1 MKSILMTVFYR
12 TVIVAILFSLFSC
25 QQQTPQPP
33 TIDPGFTSYIAAF
46 TAGHLSRQDGIRIR
60 LTEAFP
66 DQVDMSEPIDGRLFE
81 ISPSL
86 KGSAYWIDEQTIEF
100 RPDEDMKSGTTYKV
114 DFALEKIMDVPG
126 NLKTFSFEFQTIVQN
141 FDVSLESQQ
150 TYEPGNLQWLQYT
163 GTLKTADFLEETGL
177 KELLTASQD
186 GKSLNISWDPDPDGR
201 EHRFRIDSVQRK
213 EKAGKVLI
221 AWNGKSIGVQRKGD
235 MEVVLPALG
244 EFTLMEVSVVQ
255 QPEQYILLRFSDPLQ
270 EKQYLNGLIT
280 LDNGTDLSFIVENND
295 IRAYPAVRQIG
306 NLKVMVSSGIR
317 NILDYK
323 LSAGNEYQVSFD
335 EVKPALRLLGRG
347 VILPSSDGLI
357 MPFEAVNLKA
367 IEIRVIRIYEK
378 NLSQFLQVNQLDGD
392 YQLKRVGRLILRKTI
407 HLNTGSTV
415 DFGNWNVFSLD
426 LSTLIQA
433 EPGAIYRIELG
444 FRKQHSL
451 YPCDDQSTELSDLF
465 ELEDEYDEQW
475 EKELSYWDSYEDYY
489 YEGDYYYYNWE
500 EREDPCSDSY
510 FGKHRSV
517 ARNILASDLGI
528 IAKAGTDHS
537 LTVAVTDLVSSLPL
551 SGVEVDILS
560 FQQQVIGSTRTDD
573 EGMARINLENKPFLL
588 IARQNEQRGYL
599 RLDDG
604 SSLSLSRFDVS
615 GNIVQK
621 GVKVFI
627 YGERGVWRPGDTL
640 YLNLMLEDRQ
650 DLLPDNHPATLELLN
665 PHGQVVSRMIRNS
678 ISHGFYSFTTATHPD
693 APTGNWMARIRIGG
707 LVFTKWLRIETVKP
721 NRLKINLSFGKDRIS
736 VTDPEIR
743 GRLEANWLH
752 GAVARNL
759 KTRVS
764 VVLTEMKTRFQR
776 FQDFDFDDP
785 VKTFYAEE
793 QILFDG
799 KTDENGKAVFMTSLQ
814 TGDASPG
821 MLRAGFVSR
830 VFEESGDFS
839 IDRFSIP
846 YSPYESY
853 VGIKTPPGYK
863 ARGMLLTDTSHTVNL
878 VALDP
883 DGNTVSRRN
892 LDVSIYKIN
901 WRWWWDAGHDNLA
914 SYIGNTEHQPIY
926 NTSVNTHNGEGSFQ
940 FRIDYPEWGR
950 YLLRV
955 VDPLSGHACGK
966 IVYIDWPGWA
976 GRGQREH
983 PGGAAMLSFSADKTS
998 YQAGEFASITF
1009 PSSGHGRALV
1019 SIENGTRVLDAYWVE
1034 VSEPETMFN
1043 FKVTP
1048 EMAPNIYVNLTLVQP
1063 HSQIKNDLPIR
1074 LYGVIPMLVEDPSTR
1089 LHPVIEMSDVLRPEE
1104 EVIIQVSE
1112 SNGIAC
1118 SYTLAIVDEGLLDLT
1133 RFSTPHPW
1141 DHFYAREALGVKTWD
1156 IYNAVLGAYGGK
1168 IEQMFAI
1175 GGGFE
1180 EDAGQESQSRANRF
1194 KPMVKFIGP
1203 FSLKQG
1209 EKQSHVIGIPNYTGS
1224 VRTMVI
1230 AGNQF
1235 AYGAAEKTVPVKKP
1249 LMVLATLPRVL
1260 GPGEEVKLPVTV
1272 FALEENIKEV
1282 TVRLEANEF
1291 FNLQDNHEQQL
1302 TFSQKG
1308 DQQCTFGLIVK
1319 DVLGIG
1325 KVKVIAISGSETA
1338 SYDIELD
1345 IRNPN
1350 PPITEFIDE
1359 VIEPGQ
1365 TLNRAYTLP
1374 GMPGTNTAAL
1384 EVSSIPPIDF
1394 GRRLKYLLAY
1404 PHGCIEQT
1412 TSAAFPQLF
1421 LGDITELNNAAR
1433 SKTEVNIKAAIK
1445 RIQSF
1450 LLPSGGFAYWPNSGD
1465 ENSWSTSYAGHFL
1478 LEAESKGYGLPVNF
1492 KKPWVRYQRKEARRW
1507 KMSGDKYR
1515 MDDLVQS
1522 YRLYTL
1528 ALAGEPEL
1536 GSMNRLREMET
1547 ISIQARWRLAAAYAL
1562 AGQSASANMLIA
1574 QGMPEIPEYSGF
1586 NYSYGSRERDW
1597 AMILETFALLDKR
1610 SEGIFLAR
1618 KISDELRSR
1627 RWMSTQTTAYCLL
1640 AMSKFAGSDAS
1651 SRELKFTCQFDDGK
1665 KTTANTKLSVVQV
1678 DLDTGTS
1685 SGGKI
1690 TVDNKGEGVIFVR
1703 LTMEG
1708 IPKAGKETAVHHNLN
1723 LSVIYTDMAGNPV
1736 DITRLIQGTDFLA
1749 HVTIS
1754 NPFGVHIYKDMAL
1767 SQIFPS
1773 GWEIHN
1779 TRMDDFTSVHAA
1791 DQPSYQDIRDD
1802 RVYTYFDLKR
1812 NGTNTYVIQL
1822 NAAYLGKYYLP
1833 AVYCEAMYDKG
1844 VNASTA
1850 GRWVHVTRGE

>member
-1 MKSILMTVFYR
+1 MKSILITVLNR
-12 TVIVAILFSLFSC
+12 TAIVAILISVFSC
-25 QQQTPQPP
+25 QQQTPQAPS
-33 TIDPGFTSYIAAF
+33 IDPGFTSYIAAF
-46 TAGHLSRQDGIRIR
+46 TSGYLSRQDRIRIR
-60 LTEAFP
+60 LVEAFP
-66 DQVDMSEPIDGRLFE
+66 DQVDMSEPIREKLFE
-81 ISPSL
+81 ISPSV
-86 KGSAYWIDEQTIEF
+86 KGSAYWIDQQTIEF

-114 DFALEKIMDVPG
+114 DFALEKIVDVPG

-141 FDVSLESQQ
+141 FDVILESQQ
-150 TYEPGNLQWLQYT
+150 TYEPGNLQWLQFA
-163 GTLKTADFLEETGL
+163 GTLKTADFLEETDL
-177 KELLTASQD
+177 AELLTASQD
-186 GKSLNISWDPDPDGR
+186 GQSLSISWDPDPDGR

-213 EKAGKVLI
+213 EKEGIVQI
-221 AWNGKSIGVQRKGD
+221 AWDGKSISVDSKDD
-235 MEVVLPALG
+235 MEIVIPALG

-295 IRAYPAVRQIG
+295 IRAYPSVRQSG
-306 NLKVMVSSGIR
+306 DLKVMVSSGIR
-317 NILDYK
+317 NILGYK
-323 LSAGNEYQVSFD
+323 LSDGNNYQVSFD
-335 EVKPALRLLGRG
+335 EVKPALRLLGKG
-347 VILPSSDGLI
+347 VILPSSEGLI
-357 MPFEAVNLKA
+357 LPFEAVNLKA
-367 IEIRVIRIYEK
+367 IEVRIIRIYEN
-378 NLSQFLQVNQLDGD
+378 NLSQFLQVNHLDGD

-407 HLNTGSTV
+407 QLNTGATV
-415 DFGNWNVFSLD
+415 DFGKWNAFSLD
-426 LSTLIQA
+426 LSSLIQA

-444 FRKQHSL
+444 FKKHHSL
-451 YPCDDQSTELSDLF
+451 YPCEDRSTEPSDLT
-465 ELEDEYDEQW
+465 ELEDEYDDQMEQ
-475 EKELSYWDSYEDYY
+475 ELSYWDTYEDYY
-489 YEGDYYYYNWE
+489 YEGDYYYYDWE

-510 FGKHRSV
+510 YGKYRSV

-537 LTVAVTDLVSSLPL
+537 LIVAVTDLVSTLPL
-551 SGVEVDILS
+551 SGVQVNILN
-560 FQQQVIGSTRTDD
+560 FQQQVIGSTRTDVR
-573 EGMARINLENKPFLL
+573 GMASIPLENKPFLL

-621 GVKVFI
+621 GVKAFI

-640 YLNLMLEDRQ
+640 FLNLMLEDRQ
-650 DLLPDNHPATLELLN
+650 HLLPESHPVTFELLN
-665 PHGQVVSRMIRNS
+665 PHGQMVSRMIRSNGT
-678 ISHGFYSFTTATHPD
+678 HGFYSFITATLPD

-721 NRLKINLSFGKDRIS
+721 NRLKINLDFGKDYIS

-743 GRLEANWLH
+743 GTLGVTWLH

-759 KTRVS
+759 KTHVS
-764 VVLTEMKTRFQR
+764 VVLTEMTTQFRR
-776 FQDFDFDDP
+776 YRDFDFDDP
-785 VKTFYAEE
+785 VKSFNTEE
-793 QILFDG
+793 QTLFDG
-799 KTDENGKAVFMTSLQ
+799 RTDEDGKASFMTRLQ
-814 TGDASPG
+814 TGNASPG
-821 MLRAGFVSR
+821 MLRAGFITR

-839 IDRFSIP
+839 IDRFSVP
-846 YSPYESY
+846 YSPYKSY
-853 VGIKTPPGYK
+853 VGIKTPPGDK

-878 VALDP
+878 VTLDP
-883 DGNTVSRRN
+883 DGNPVSRRN
-892 LDVSIYKIN
+892 LDVNIYKIN
-901 WRWWWDAGHDNLA
+901 WRWWWDAGDDNLA
-914 SYIGNTEHQPIY
+914 SYIGNTEHQPIF
-926 NTSVNTHNGEGSFQ
+926 NTRVDALNGEGNFQ

-950 YLLRV
+950 YLIRV
-955 VDPLSGHACGK
+955 IDPLSGHACGK
-966 IVYIDWPGWA
+966 IIYLDWPGWA

-998 YQAGEFASITF
+998 YQVGEFASITF
-1009 PSSGHGRALV
+1009 PSSGQGRALV
-1019 SIENGTRVLDAYWVE
+1019 SIENGSRVLDAYWLD
-1034 VSEPETMFN
+1034 VSEPETKFN
-1043 FKVTP
+1043 FKVMP
-1048 EMAPNIYVNLTLVQP
+1048 EMAPNIYVNLILLQP
-1063 HSQIKNDLPIR
+1063 HAQTKNDLPIR
-1074 LYGVIPMLVEDPSTR
+1074 LYGVIPILVEDPSTR
-1089 LHPVIEMSDVLRPEE
+1089 LQPVIEMPDVLRPEE
-1104 EVIIQVSE
+1104 EISIQVSE

-1133 RFSTPHPW
+1133 RFSTPQPW
-1141 DHFYAREALGVKTWD
+1141 DHFYAREALGVRTWD
-1156 IYNAVLGAYGGK
+1156 IYNSVLGAYGGK
-1168 IEQMFAI
+1168 IEQMFGI

-1209 EKQSHVIGIPNYTGS
+1209 QKQSHVIGIPKYTGS

-1272 FALEENIKEV
+1272 FAMEENINEV
-1282 TVRLEANEF
+1282 TVRLETNELF
-1291 FNLQDNHEQQL
+1291 TLQGDHEQHL
-1302 TFSQKG
+1302 TFRQTG
-1308 DQQCTFGLIVK
+1308 DQLCTFGLNVK

-1325 KVKVIAISGSETA
+1325 KVQVIAKSDSETA
-1338 SYDIELD
+1338 SYDIELE

-1365 TLNRAYTLP
+1365 TLSRDYVLP
-1374 GMPGTNTAAL
+1374 GMPGTNTATL

-1404 PHGCIEQT
+1404 PHGCIEQI

-1421 LGDITELNNAAR
+1421 LGDITELNKAVR
-1433 SKTEVNIKAAIK
+1433 TKTENNVKAAIK
-1445 RIQSF
+1445 RIHAF
-1450 LLPSGGFAYWPNSGD
+1450 MIPSGGFSYWPNSG
-1465 ENSWSTSYAGHFL
+1465 ESNPWATSYAGHFL

-1492 KKPWVRYQRKEARRW
+1492 KKPWIKYQRKEARHW

-1515 MDDLVQS
+1515 MDDLVQA

-1536 GSMNRLREMET
+1536 GAMNRLREMET

-1562 AGQSASANMLIA
+1562 AGQAESANMLIA
-1574 QGMPEIPEYSGF
+1574 QGVPEIPAYSGF
-1586 NYSYGSRERDW
+1586 NHSYGSRERDW
-1597 AMILETFALLDKR
+1597 AMILETLTLLGKR
-1610 SEGIFLAR
+1610 SDGVFLAR

-1627 RWMSTQTTAYCLL
+1627 LWMSTQTTAYCLL
-1640 AMSKFAGSDAS
+1640 AMSKFAGSYAS
-1651 SRELKFTCQFDDGK
+1651 SRELNFSYQFDAGR
-1665 KTTANTKLSVVQV
+1665 KTNANTKLPVVQV
-1678 DLDTGTS
+1678 GLDTETR

-1703 LTMEG
+1703 LIMEG
-1708 IPKAGKETAVHHNLN
+1708 IPKAGKETAARHNLN
-1723 LSVIYTDMAGNPV
+1723 LSVIYTDMEGNSI
-1736 DITRLIQGTDFLA
+1736 DITRLSQGTDFLA
-1749 HVTIS
+1749 HATIT

-1779 TRMDDFTSVHAA
+1779 TRMDDFMSVHAA

-1802 RVYTYFDLKR
+1802 RVYTYFDIKR
-1812 NGTNTYVIQL
+1812 HGTNTYVIQL

-1833 AVYCEAMYDKG
+1833 AFYCEAMYDEG

-1850 GRWVHVTRGE
+1850 GRWVNVIKGE

>member
-1 MKSILMTVFYR
+1 MKSILMTVLYR
-12 TVIVAILFSLFSC
+12 TLFVAFLFNLFAC

-33 TIDPGFTSYIAAF
+33 SIDPGFTSYIAAF
-46 TAGHLSRQDGIRIR
+46 TAGYLSRQDGIRIR

-66 DQVDMSEPIDGRLFE
+66 DQVDMSEPIDGKLFE
-81 ISPSL
+81 ISPSVR
-86 KGSAYWIDEQTIEF
+86 GSAYWIDEQTIEF

-126 NLKTFSFEFQTIVQN
+126 NLKTFSFEFKTIVQN
-141 FDVSLESQQ
+141 FEVGLESQQ

-163 GTLKTADFLEETGL
+163 GTLKSADFLEETGL
-177 KELLTASQD
+177 EDLLTASQD
-186 GKSLNISWDPDPDGR
+186 GKSLTISWDPDPDGR

-235 MEVVLPALG
+235 MEILIPALG
-244 EFTLMEVSVVQ
+244 EFSLMGVSVVQ
-255 QPEQYILLRFSDPLQ
+255 QPEQYILIRFSDPLQ

-295 IRAYPAVRQIG
+295 IRAYPSVRQIG

-323 LSAGNEYQVSFD
+323 LSAGNEYPVSFD
-335 EVKPALRLLGRG
+335 ELKPAVRLLGKG

-367 IEIRVIRIYEK
+367 IEVRIIRIYEK
-378 NLSQFLQVNQLDGD
+378 NLSQFLQVNHLDGN

-407 HLNTGSTV
+407 HLNTGTTV
-415 DFGNWNVFSLD
+415 DFGNWNAFSLD
-426 LSTLIQA
+426 LSSLIQA

-444 FRKQHSL
+444 FSKQHSL
-451 YPCDDQSTELSDLF
+451 YPCGDQSAESSDLF
-465 ELEDEYDEQW
+465 EFEDEYDEQW
-475 EKELSYWDSYEDYY
+475 EQELSYWDSYEDYY
-489 YEGDYYYYNWE
+489 NEGDYYYYNWE
-500 EREDPCSDSY
+500 ERDDPCSDSY

-528 IAKAGTDHS
+528 IAKAGTDHA
-537 LTVAVTDLVSSLPL
+537 LTVAVTDLVSTLPL
-551 SGVEVDILS
+551 SGVQIDILN

-573 EGMARINLENKPFLL
+573 KGMASVNLENKPFLL
-588 IARQNEQRGYL
+588 IARHNEQRGYL

-640 YLNLMLEDRQ
+640 YLNLMLEDKQ
-650 DLLPDNHPATLELLN
+650 DLLPDKHPVTLELLN
-665 PHGQVVSRMIRNS
+665 PHGQVVSRMIRSSSN
-678 ISHGFYSFTTATHPD
+678 HGFYSFTAATHPD

-721 NRLKINLSFGKDRIS
+721 NRLKINLGFGKDRIS

-743 GRLEANWLH
+743 GRLEVNWLH

-759 KTRVS
+759 KTHVS
-764 VVLTEMKTRFQR
+764 VVLTEMKTKFQR
-776 FQDFDFDDP
+776 FQEYNFDDP
-785 VKTFYAEE
+785 VKSFYAEE

-799 KTDENGKAVFMTSLQ
+799 KTDEDGKASFSTSLQ

-846 YSPYESY
+846 YSPYENY
-853 VGIKTPPGYK
+853 VGIKTPPGDK
-863 ARGMLLTDTSHTVNL
+863 ARGMLLTDTSHIVNL
-878 VALDP
+878 VTLDP
-883 DGNTVSRRN
+883 DGNPVSRNN

-914 SYIGNTEHQPIY
+914 SYVGNTEHQPIY
-926 NTSVNTHNGEGSFQ
+926 NTKVNTRNGEGSFQ
-940 FRIDYPEWGR
+940 FRIEYPEWGR

-955 VDPLSGHACGK
+955 VDPLSGHASGK

-1009 PSSGHGRALV
+1009 PSSGDGRALV

-1034 VSEPETMFN
+1034 VSEPETRFN

-1048 EMAPNIYVNLTLVQP
+1048 EMAPNIYVSLTLVQS
-1063 HSQIKNDLPIR
+1063 HSQTKNDLPIR
-1074 LYGVIPMLVEDPSTR
+1074 LYGVIPVLVEDPSTR
-1089 LHPVIEMSDVLRPEE
+1089 LHPLIEMSDVLRPET
-1104 EVIIQVSE
+1104 EVSIQVSE

-1118 SYTLAIVDEGLLDLT
+1118 SYTLAMVDEGLLDLT
-1133 RFSTPHPW
+1133 RFSSPQPW

-1156 IYNAVLGAYGGK
+1156 IYNDVLGAYGGK
-1168 IEQMFAI
+1168 IEQMFGI
-1175 GGGFE
+1175 GGGFG
-1180 EDAGQESQSRANRF
+1180 EDGGQESQSRANRF
-1194 KPMVKFIGP
+1194 KPMVKFLGP
-1203 FSLKQG
+1203 FSLKPG
-1209 EKQSHVIGIPNYTGS
+1209 EKQSHVISIPNYIGS

-1235 AYGAAEKTVPVKKP
+1235 AYGATEKTVPVKKP

-1272 FALEENIKEV
+1272 FAMEEKIKEV
-1282 TVRLEANEF
+1282 SVKLEVNEF
-1291 FNLQDNHEQQL
+1291 FNLQSNPAQQL
-1302 TFSQKG
+1302 LFSQTG
-1308 DQQCTFGLIVK
+1308 DQQCTFGLKVR
-1319 DVLGIG
+1319 DALGVG
-1325 KVKVIAISGSETA
+1325 KVKVIATSGSETA
-1338 SYDIELD
+1338 SYEIELD

-1359 VIEPGQ
+1359 VVEPGQ
-1365 TLNRAYTLP
+1365 TLNRDYTLP
-1374 GMPGTNTAAL
+1374 GMQGTNTASL

-1433 SKTEVNIKAAIK
+1433 TKTEVNVKAAIK

-1450 LLPSGGFAYWPNSGD
+1450 LLPSGGFAYWPNSVE
-1465 ENSWSTSYAGHFL
+1465 ENAWSTSYAGHFL
-1478 LEAESKGYGLPVNF
+1478 LEAETKGYALPVNF
-1492 KKPWVRYQRKEARRW
+1492 KKPWLRYQRKEARRW

-1515 MDDLVQS
+1515 MDDLVQA

-1536 GSMNRLREMET
+1536 GAMNRLREMET

-1574 QGMPEIPEYSGF
+1574 QGVPEIPEYAGF

-1597 AMILETFALLDKR
+1597 AMILETLALLDKR

-1627 RWMSTQTTAYCLL
+1627 HWMSTQTTAYCLL

-1651 SRELKFTCQFDDGK
+1651 SRELKFTYQFNGGR
-1665 KTTANTKLSVVQV
+1665 KTTASTKLSVVQV
-1678 DLDTGTS
+1678 DLDTGS
-1685 SGGKI
+1685 RADGKI
-1690 TVDNKGEGVIFVR
+1690 MVENEGEGVIFAR

-1708 IPKAGKETAVHHNLN
+1708 IPKAGQETAARHNLN
-1723 LSVIYTDMAGNPV
+1723 LSVRYTNMGGNPV
-1736 DITRLIQGTDFLA
+1736 DVTRLIQGTDFLA
-1749 HVTIS
+1749 HVTIT

-1779 TRMDDFTSVHAA
+1779 TRMDDFKSVHAA
-1791 DQPSYQDIRDD
+1791 DQPSYLDIRDD

-1812 NGTNTYVIQL
+1812 HGTNTYVIQL

-1833 AVYCEAMYDKG
+1833 AVYCEAMYDAG

-1850 GRWVHVTRGE
+1850 GKWVHITSGE

>member
-1 MKSILMTVFYR
+1 MSLLYR
-12 TVIVAILFSLFSC
+12 MAIIAFLFGLFSC
-25 QQQTPQPP
+25 QQQTPRPP
-33 TIDPGFTSYIAAF
+33 RIDPGFTPYIAAF
-46 TAGHLSRQDGIRIR
+46 SAGQLSRQDGIRIR

-66 DQVDMSEPIDGRLFE
+66 EPVDMSEPIDGKLFE

-86 KGSAYWIDEQTIEF
+86 KGSAYWIDEQTVEF
-100 RPDEDMKSGTTYKV
+100 RPDENMKSGTTYRV
-114 DFALEKIMDVPG
+114 DFALEKILDVPG
-126 NLKTFSFEFQTIVQN
+126 NLKTFSFEFQTIKQN
-141 FDVSLESQQ
+141 FVVSLESQQ
-150 TYEPGNLQWLQYT
+150 TYDPGNLQWLQYI
-163 GTLKTADFLEETGL
+163 GTLKTADFLENTGL
-177 KELLTASQD
+177 EEMLNASQD

-201 EHRFRIDSVQRK
+201 EHRFRIDSVERK

-235 MEVVLPALG
+235 MEVFLPALG

-255 QPEQYILLRFSDPLQ
+255 QPEQYVLIRFSDPLQ

-280 LDNGTDLSFIVENND
+280 LDNGTDLSYIVENND
-295 IRAYPAVRQIG
+295 IRAYPSVRQSG
-306 NLKVMVSSGIR
+306 DLTLLVSSGIR
-317 NILDYK
+317 NILGYK
-323 LSAGNEYQVSFD
+323 LSAGKEYQISFD
-335 EVKPALRLLGRG
+335 EVKPAVRMLGKG

-367 IEIRVIRIYEK
+367 VDVRVIRIYEN
-378 NLSQFLQVNQLDGD
+378 NLSQFLQVNHLDGD
-392 YQLKRVGRLILRKTI
+392 YQLKRVGRLILKKTI
-407 HLNTGSTV
+407 PLNTGSTV
-415 DFGNWNVFSLD
+415 DLGKWNAFSLD
-426 LSTLIQA
+426 LSSLIQA

-444 FRKQHSL
+444 FRKSQSF
-451 YPCDDQSTELSDLF
+451 YPCEDQSTEPTDLF
-465 ELEDEYDEQW
+465 ELEDDYDESL
-475 EKELSYWDSYEDYY
+475 ETELSYWDSYEDYY
-489 YEGDYYYYNWE
+489 QGDYYYYDWE
-500 EREDPCSDSY
+500 ERDDPCSESY

-528 IAKAGTDHS
+528 IAKAGTGHE
-537 LTVAVTDLVSSLPL
+537 LTVAVTDLVTSQPL
-551 SGVEVDILS
+551 SGVEVDILN
-560 FQQQVIGSTRTDD
+560 FQQQLMASTRTDD
-573 EGMARINLENKPFLL
+573 KGMASIKLDNKPYLL
-588 IARQNEQRGYL
+588 IARQNKQRGYL

-621 GVKVFI
+621 GVKAFI

-650 DLLPDNHPATLELLN
+650 DLLPDKHPVTLELLN

-678 ISHGFYSFTTATHPD
+678 SPHGFYSFTTATQPD
-693 APTGNWMARIRIGG
+693 DPTGSWMARIRIGG

-721 NRLKINLSFGKDRIS
+721 NRLKINLDFGKDRIS

-743 GRLEANWLH
+743 GKLEVAWLH

-759 KTRVS
+759 KTHVS
-764 VVLTEMKTRFQR
+764 VVLSEMKTNFQR

-785 VKTFYAEE
+785 VKSFFAEE

-799 KTDENGKAVFMTSLQ
+799 KTDGDGKAGFMTSLQ

-853 VGIKTPPGYK
+853 VGIKPPPGDK
-863 ARGMLLTDTSHTVNL
+863 ARGMLLTDTLHTVNL
-878 VALDP
+878 VTLDP
-883 DGNTVSRRN
+883 DGNTVSRLN

-914 SYIGNTEHQPIY
+914 SYIGNTEHQPIF
-926 NTSVNTHNGEGSFQ
+926 NTRVNTPNGKGSFQ
-940 FRIDYPEWGR
+940 FRIEYPEWGR
-950 YLLRV
+950 YLIRV
-955 VDPLSGHACGK
+955 VDPLSGHASGK

-976 GRGQREH
+976 GRGQRED
-983 PGGAAMLSFSADKTS
+983 PGGAAMLSFNADKTA
-998 YQAGEFASITF
+998 YQTGEFATINF
-1009 PSSGHGRALV
+1009 PSSGQGRALV
-1019 SIENGTRVLDAYWVE
+1019 SIENGTRVLDAYWAE
-1034 VSEPETMFN
+1034 VSESETRFN

-1048 EMAPNIYVNLTLVQP
+1048 EMAPNIYVNITLVQP
-1063 HSQIKNDLPIR
+1063 HDQIKNDLPIR
-1074 LYGVIPMLVEDPSTR
+1074 LYGVIPLQVEDPLTR
-1089 LHPVIEMSDVLRPEE
+1089 LFPQIEMPDVLKPEE
-1104 EVIIQVSE
+1104 KVRIEVSE
-1112 SNGIAC
+1112 RNGTAC

-1133 RFSTPHPW
+1133 RFSTPRPW

-1156 IYNAVLGAYGGK
+1156 IYNGVIGAYGGK
-1168 IEQMFAI
+1168 IEQMFGI
-1175 GGGFE
+1175 GGGVG
-1180 EDAGQESQSRANRF
+1180 DDGGQESQSRANRF

-1203 FSLKQG
+1203 VSLKQG
-1209 EKQSHVIGIPNYTGS
+1209 QKQSHVIDIPNYTGS

-1272 FALEENIKEV
+1272 FSMDENIKKV
-1282 TVRLEANEF
+1282 TVRLETNEY
-1291 FNLQDNHEQQL
+1291 FNLQDNLEQQL
-1302 TFSQKG
+1302 TFSQTG
-1308 DQQCTFGLIVK
+1308 DQLCTFGLKVK
-1319 DVLGIG
+1319 DKLGIG
-1325 KVKVIAISGSETA
+1325 KVKVIARSGSETA
-1338 SYDIELD
+1338 SYEIELD

-1365 TLNRAYTLP
+1365 TLSRDYTLP
-1374 GMPGTNTAAL
+1374 GMPGTNSASL

-1433 SKTEVNIKAAIK
+1433 EKTEINIKAAIK

-1450 LLPSGGFAYWPNSGD
+1450 LQPSGGFAYWPNAGE
-1465 ENSWSTSYAGHFL
+1465 ENPWSTSYAGHFL

-1492 KKPWVRYQRKEARRW
+1492 KKPWIRYQRKEARRW
-1507 KMSGDKYR
+1507 KMSGDEYR
-1515 MDDLVQS
+1515 MDDLVQA

-1536 GSMNRLREMET
+1536 GAMNRLREMGS
-1547 ISIQARWRLAAAYAL
+1547 ISIQSRWRLAAAYAL
-1562 AGQSASANMLIA
+1562 AGQTETASMLIA
-1574 QGMPEIPEYSGF
+1574 QGVPEIPEYSGF

-1597 AMILETFALLDKR
+1597 AMILETLALLDKR

-1627 RWMSTQTTAYCLL
+1627 QWMSTQTTAYCLL

-1651 SRELKFTCQFDDGK
+1651 SRELKFTYQIDDGRN
-1665 KTTANTKLSVVQV
+1665 TTANTKLSVVQL
-1678 DLDTGTS
+1678 DLDTGS
-1685 SGGKI
+1685 GSGGKI
-1690 TVDNKGEGVIFVR
+1690 TVNNRGEGVIFVR

-1708 IPKAGKETAVHHNLN
+1708 IPKAGNETSARNKLN
-1723 LSVIYTDMAGNPV
+1723 LSVRYTDMGGNPMDV
-1736 DITRLIQGTDFLA
+1736 TRLIQGTDFLA
-1749 HVTIS
+1749 HVTIT
-1754 NPFGVHIYKDMAL
+1754 NPFGVFIYKDMAL

-1802 RVYTYFDLKR
+1802 RVYTYFDLKQH
-1812 NGTNTYVIQL
+1812 GTNTFVMQL

-1833 AVYCEAMYDKG
+1833 AVYCEAMYDES
-1844 VNASTA
+1844 VNARTA
-1850 GRWVHVTRGE
+1850 GKWVYVSTGE

>member
-1 MKSILMTVFYR
+1 MTVLYR
-12 TVIVAILFSLFSC
+12 IAIVAFLLSLFSC

-60 LTEAFP
+60 LAEAFP
-66 DQVDMSEPIDGRLFE
+66 DQVNMSEPIDGKLFE
-81 ISPSL
+81 ISPSV
-86 KGSAYWIDEQTIEF
+86 KGSAYWIDQQTIEF

-114 DFALEKIMDVPG
+114 DFALEKILDVPG

-141 FDVSLESQQ
+141 FKVSLESQQ
-150 TYEPGNLQWLQYT
+150 TYEPGNLQWLQFT

-177 KELLTASQD
+177 TELLTASQD
-186 GKSLNISWDPDPDGR
+186 GQSLNISWDPDPDGR

-213 EKAGKVLI
+213 ETEGKLQI
-221 AWNGKSIGVQRKGD
+221 AWNGKSIGVQYKGD

-255 QPEQYILLRFSDPLQ
+255 KPEQYILLRFSDPLQ

-295 IRAYPAVRQIG
+295 IRAYPSVRQSG
-306 NLKVMVSSGIR
+306 HLKVMVSSGIR

-323 LSAGNEYQVSFD
+323 LSAGNEYHVSFD
-335 EVKPALRLLGRG
+335 EVKPAVRLLGKG
-347 VILPSSDGLI
+347 VILPSSEGMI

-367 IEIRVIRIYEK
+367 VEVRVIRIYEN
-378 NLSQFLQVNQLDGD
+378 NLSQFLQINHLDGD

-407 HLNTGSTV
+407 QLNTGSTV
-415 DFGNWNVFSLD
+415 DFGRWNAFSLD
-426 LSTLIQA
+426 LSSLIQT
-433 EPGAIYRIELG
+433 EPGALYRIELG
-444 FRKQHSL
+444 FKKLHSL
-451 YPCDDQSTELSDLF
+451 YPCDDQSTEPSDLF
-465 ELEDEYDEQW
+465 ELEDEYDDQW
-475 EKELSYWDSYEDYY
+475 EQELSYWDSYEDYY
-489 YEGDYYYYNWE
+489 YEGDYYYYDWE
-500 EREDPCSDSY
+500 EREDPCSDTY
-510 FGKHRSV
+510 YGKQRSV

-528 IAKAGTDHS
+528 IAKAGTDHT
-537 LTVAVTDLVSSLPL
+537 LTVAVTDLVSTLPL
-551 SGVEVDILS
+551 PGVQVDILN

-573 EGMARINLENKPFLL
+573 LGMAMISLENKPFLL

-621 GVKVFI
+621 GVKAFI

-650 DLLPDNHPATLELLN
+650 DLLPDNHPVTFELLN

-678 ISHGFYSFTTATHPD
+678 SSHGFYSFTTATHPD
-693 APTGNWMARIRIGG
+693 APTGNWMSRIRIGG

-721 NRLKINLSFGKDRIS
+721 NRLKINLDFGKDRIS

-743 GRLEANWLH
+743 GRLRITWLH

-759 KTRVS
+759 KTHVS
-764 VVLTEMKTRFQR
+764 VTLTEMKTQFQR

-785 VKTFYAEE
+785 VKSFYAEE
-793 QILFDG
+793 QTLFDG
-799 KTDENGKAVFMTSLQ
+799 KTDEDGKASFMTSLQ
-814 TGDASPG
+814 TGNASPG

-846 YSPYESY
+846 YSPYENY
-853 VGIKTPPGYK
+853 VGIKTPPGDK
-863 ARGMLLTDTSHTVNL
+863 ARGMLLTDTSHLVNL
-878 VALDP
+878 VTLDP
-883 DGNTVSRRN
+883 DGKPVSRNN
-892 LDVSIYKIN
+892 LDVNIYKIN
-901 WRWWWDAGHDNLA
+901 WRWWWDAGNDNLA
-914 SYIGNTEHQPIY
+914 SYIGNTEHQPVFSTTI
-926 NTSVNTHNGEGSFQ
+926 NTRNGEGSFQ

-950 YLLRV
+950 YLIRV
-955 VDPLSGHACGK
+955 VDPLSEHACGK

-1009 PSSGHGRALV
+1009 PSSGQGRALV
-1019 SIENGTRVLDAYWVE
+1019 SIENGSRVLDAYWVE
-1034 VSEPETMFN
+1034 VSESETKFN

-1063 HSQIKNDLPIR
+1063 HAQTINDLPIR
-1074 LYGVIPMLVEDPSTR
+1074 LYGVIPVLVEDPSTR
-1089 LHPVIEMSDVLRPEE
+1089 LKPVIQMPDVLRPEE
-1104 EVIIQVSE
+1104 EVSIQVSE

-1133 RFSTPHPW
+1133 RFSTPQPW
-1141 DHFYAREALGVKTWD
+1141 NHFYAREALGIKTWD
-1156 IYNAVLGAYGGK
+1156 MYNAVLGAYGGK
-1168 IEQMFAI
+1168 IEQLFGI
-1175 GGGFE
+1175 GGGFD
-1180 EDAGQESQSRANRF
+1180 EDVGQESQSRANRF

-1203 FSLKQG
+1203 VSLKQG
-1209 EKQSHVIGIPNYTGS
+1209 QKQSHVIRIPKYTGS

-1272 FALEENIKEV
+1272 FALEENIKNV

-1291 FNLQDNHEQQL
+1291 FNLQDDQEQQL
-1302 TFSQKG
+1302 TFSQTG
-1308 DQQCTFGLIVK
+1308 DQLCTFGLNVK
-1319 DVLGIG
+1319 DVLGVG
-1325 KVKVIAISGSETA
+1325 KVKVIATSGSETA

-1365 TLNRAYTLP
+1365 TLSRDYTLP
-1374 GMPGTNTAAL
+1374 GMQGTNTATL

-1394 GRRLKYLLAY
+1394 GRRLKYLLSY

-1421 LGDITELNNAAR
+1421 LGDITELNKATR
-1433 SKTEVNIKAAIK
+1433 TKTENNVKVAIK

-1450 LLPSGGFAYWPNSGD
+1450 VLPSGGFAYWPNSG
-1465 ENSWSTSYAGHFL
+1465 EANPWATSYVGHFL

-1515 MDDLVQS
+1515 MDDLVQA

-1536 GSMNRLREMET
+1536 GAMNRLREMENT
-1547 ISIQARWRLAAAYAL
+1547 SIQARWRLAAAYAL
-1562 AGQSASANMLIA
+1562 AGQAESANTLIEE
-1574 QGMPEIPEYSGF
+1574 GVPELPEYSGF

-1597 AMILETFALLDKR
+1597 AMILETLSLLDKR

-1651 SRELKFTCQFDDGK
+1651 SRELKFTYQFDDGR
-1665 KTTANTKLSVVQV
+1665 KTNANTKLSVVQV
-1678 DLDTGTS
+1678 DLATETR

-1690 TVDNKGEGVIFVR
+1690 TVDNKGEGVIFAR

-1708 IPKAGKETAVHHNLN
+1708 IPKAGKETAARHNLN
-1723 LSVIYTDMAGNPV
+1723 LSGRYTDMEGNSV

-1749 HVTIS
+1749 HVTII

-1779 TRMDDFTSVHAA
+1779 TRMDDFTSVHTA
-1791 DQPSYQDIRDD
+1791 DKPSYQDIRDD
-1802 RVYTYFDLKR
+1802 RVYTYFDIKR
-1812 NGTNTYVIQL
+1812 HGSNTYVIQL

-1833 AVYCEAMYDKG
+1833 AVYCEAMYDET

-1850 GRWVHVTRGE
+1850 GRWVNVVKGK

>member
-1 MKSILMTVFYR
+1 MTVLYG
-12 TVIVAILFSLFSC
+12 TVFFTLLISLFSC
-25 QQQTPQPP
+25 QQQKDPSS

-46 TAGHLSRQDGIRIR
+46 TSGHLSRQDGIRIR
-60 LTEAFP
+60 LTESFQ
-66 DQVDMSEPIDGRLFE
+66 DQDDISEPIDGKLFDL
-81 ISPSL
+81 SPSV
-86 KGSAYWIDEQTIEF
+86 KGSAYWIDDQTIEF
-100 RPDEDMKSGTTYKV
+100 KPDEDMKSGTKYKV
-114 DFALEKIMDVPG
+114 DFALEKIMDVPD

-150 TYEPGNLQWLQYT
+150 TYEPRNLQWLQYS

-177 KELLTASQD
+177 RDLLTASQD
-186 GKSLNISWDPDPDGR
+186 GKSLNIKWDPDPDGR
-201 EHRFRIDSVQRK
+201 EHHFKIDSVQRK
-213 EKAGKVLI
+213 ERAGKVLI
-221 AWNGKSIGVQRKGD
+221 AWNGKSIGVRRKGD

-244 EFTLMEVSVVQ
+244 EFSLMEVSVVQ
-255 QPEQYILLRFSDPLQ
+255 QPDQYILIRFSDPLQ

-295 IRAYPAVRQIG
+295 IRAYPSVRQIG
-306 NLKVMVSSGIR
+306 NLKVKVSSGIK
-317 NILDYK
+317 NILGYK
-323 LSAGNEYQVSFD
+323 LSAGKEYPVSFD
-335 EVKPALRLLGRG
+335 EVKPAVRLLGKG
-347 VILPSSDGLI
+347 VILPSSSGLV

-367 IEIRVIRIYEK
+367 IEVRIIRIYEK
-378 NLSQFLQVNQLDGD
+378 NLGQFLQVNHLDGD

-407 HLNTGSTV
+407 QLNTGSTV
-415 DFGNWNVFSLD
+415 DFGNWNAFSLD
-426 LSTLIQA
+426 LSTLIEA
-433 EPGAIYRIELG
+433 EPGAVYRIELG

-451 YPCDDQSTELSDLF
+451 YPCNDQSTEASDLF
-465 ELEDEYDEQW
+465 EFEDDYDEQW
-475 EKELSYWDSYEDYY
+475 EKELNYWDSYEDYY
-489 YEGDYYYYNWE
+489 YEGDYYYNWE
-500 EREDPCSDSY
+500 EREDPCTDSY
-510 FGKHRSV
+510 YGKHRSV

-528 IAKAGTDHS
+528 IAKAGSDHT
-537 LTVAVTDLVSSLPL
+537 LTVAVTNLVSSLPL
-551 SGVEVDILS
+551 SGVQVDILN
-560 FQQQVIGSTRTDD
+560 FQQQVIGSTQTNDK
-573 EGMARINLENKPFLL
+573 GMALINLGKKPYLL
-588 IARQNEQRGYL
+588 IARHKEQRGYL

-621 GVKVFI
+621 GVKAFI
-627 YGERGVWRPGDTL
+627 FGERGVWRPGDTL
-640 YLNLMLEDRQ
+640 FLNLMLEDSQ
-650 DLLPDNHPATLELLN
+650 DLLPDEHPVTLELLN
-665 PHGQVVSRMIRNS
+665 PHGQVVNSMIRSSN
-678 ISHGFYSFTTATHPD
+678 SHGFYSFTTTTDPD
-693 APTGNWMARIRIGG
+693 APTGNWLARIRIGG

-721 NRLKINLSFGKDRIS
+721 NRLKINLDFGKDFIS

-743 GRLEANWLH
+743 GRLEINWLH

-759 KTRVS
+759 KTHVS
-764 VVLTEMKTRFQR
+764 VVLTEMKTKFQR

-785 VKTFYAEE
+785 VRSFYAEE

-799 KTDENGKAVFMTSLQ
+799 KTDEYGKASFMTYLQ

-853 VGIKTPPGYK
+853 VGIKTPSGDK
-863 ARGMLLTDTSHTVNL
+863 ARGMLLTDTSHTVSL
-878 VALDP
+878 VTLDP
-883 DGNTVSRRN
+883 DGNAISRNN

-914 SYIGNTEHQPIY
+914 SYIGNTEHQPVF
-926 NTSVNTHNGEGSFQ
+926 NARVNTRNGEGSFQ

-955 VDPLSGHACGK
+955 VDPLSGHASGK

-983 PGGAAMLSFSADKTS
+983 PGGAAMLSFSADKIS

-1009 PSSGHGRALV
+1009 PSSGDGRALV

-1034 VSEPETMFN
+1034 VSEPETRFN
-1043 FKVTP
+1043 LKVTP
-1048 EMAPNIYVNLTLVQP
+1048 EMAPNIYLNITLVQP
-1063 HSQIKNDLPIR
+1063 HSQTINDLPIR
-1074 LYGVIPMLVEDPSTR
+1074 LYGVIPIGVEDPSTR
-1089 LHPVIEMSDVLRPEE
+1089 LHPLIEMPDVLRPETK
-1104 EVIIQVSE
+1104 VSIRVSE
-1112 SNGIAC
+1112 NNGTAC
-1118 SYTLAIVDEGLLDLT
+1118 SYTLAMVDEGLLDLT
-1133 RFSTPHPW
+1133 RFATPQPW

-1156 IYNAVLGAYGGK
+1156 LYNAVVGAYGGK
-1168 IEQMFAI
+1168 IEQMFGI
-1175 GGGFE
+1175 GGGLDQE
-1180 EDAGQESQSRANRF
+1180 GGLESQDRANRF

-1203 FSLKQG
+1203 FALEPGQKQTH
-1209 EKQSHVIGIPNYTGS
+1209 EIDIPNYTGS
-1224 VRTMVI
+1224 VRTMLI

-1272 FALEENIKEV
+1272 FALEENIKKV
-1282 TVRLEANEF
+1282 SVRIEANEIF
-1291 FNLQDNHEQQL
+1291 DLQDNQEQQL
-1302 TFSQKG
+1302 LFRQTG
-1308 DQQCTFGLIVK
+1308 DQQCTFGLKVK
-1319 DVLGIG
+1319 DILGVG
-1325 KVKVIAISGSETA
+1325 KIKVIAISGSEKA
-1338 SYDIELD
+1338 SYDIELN

-1359 VIEPGQ
+1359 VVNPGEI
-1365 TLNRAYTLP
+1365 LNRDYTLP
-1374 GMPGTNTAAL
+1374 GMPGTNTANL

-1404 PHGCIEQT
+1404 PHGCVEQT
-1412 TSAAFPQLF
+1412 TSAAFPQLY
-1421 LGDITELNNAAR
+1421 LGDITEINNATR
-1433 SKTEVNIKAAIK
+1433 TKIEDNVKAAIK
-1445 RIQSF
+1445 RLQSF
-1450 LLPSGGFAYWPNSGD
+1450 ILPSGGFAYWPNSG
-1465 ENSWSTSYAGHFL
+1465 EANAWSTSYAGHFF
-1478 LEAESKGYGLPVNF
+1478 LEAETKGYALPVNF
-1492 KKPWVRYQRKEARRW
+1492 KKPWMRYQRKEARRW

-1515 MDDLVQS
+1515 MDDLVQA
-1522 YRLYTL
+1522 YRLYSL

-1536 GSMNRLREMET
+1536 GAMNRLRELET

-1562 AGQSASANMLIA
+1562 AGQSASANMLIE
-1574 QGMPEIPEYSGF
+1574 QGVPQIPEYAGF
-1586 NYSYGSRERDW
+1586 NSSYGSRERDW
-1597 AMILETFALLDKR
+1597 AMILETLALLDKR
-1610 SEGIFLAR
+1610 SEGISLAR

-1651 SRELKFTCQFDDGK
+1651 SRELQFNYQFDEGR

-1678 DLDTGTS
+1678 DHDTGNKT
-1685 SGGKI
+1685 GGKI
-1690 TVDNKGEGVIFVR
+1690 LVENKGEGVIFAR
-1703 LTMEG
+1703 FTMEG
-1708 IPKAGKETAVHHNLN
+1708 IPKTGKETAAQHNLN
-1723 LSVIYTDMAGNPV
+1723 LSVSYTDIGGMPIDV
-1736 DITRLIQGTDFLA
+1736 TRLIQGTDFLA
-1749 HVTIS
+1749 HVTIT
-1754 NPFGVHIYKDMAL
+1754 NPFGVTLYKDMAL

-1779 TRMDDFTSVHAA
+1779 TRMDDFTSVHTA

-1812 NGTNTYVIQL
+1812 HGNNTFVIQL

-1833 AVYCEAMYDKG
+1833 SVYCEAMYDVG
-1844 VNASTA
+1844 VNARTA
-1850 GRWVHVTRGE
+1850 GNWVHVTRGE

>member
-1 MKSILMTVFYR
+1 MKPILMTLLYR
-12 TVIVAILFSLFSC
+12 MAIIAYLFGLFSC

-33 TIDPGFTSYIAAF
+33 SIDPGFTYYIAAF
-46 TAGHLSRQDGIRIR
+46 TSGQLSRQDGIRIR
-60 LTEAFP
+60 LTEASP
-66 DQVDMSEPIDGRLFE
+66 DPIDMSKPIDGKLFE

-100 RPDEDMKSGTTYKV
+100 RPDEDMKSGTTYRV
-114 DFALEKIMDVPG
+114 DFALEKIMEVPG
-126 NLKTFSFEFQTIVQN
+126 KLKTFSFEFQTIEQN
-141 FDVSLESQQ
+141 FEVSLESQQ
-150 TYEPGNLQWLQYT
+150 TYEPGNLQWLKYT
-163 GTLKTADFLEETGL
+163 GILKTADFLENTGL
-177 KELLTASQD
+177 EELLTASQD
-186 GKSLNISWDPDPDGR
+186 GKSLNISWDLDQDGR
-201 EHRFRIDSVQRK
+201 EHRFRIDSVERK
-213 EKAGKVLI
+213 EKAGKLLI
-221 AWNGKSIGVQRKGD
+221 AWNGKSIGVKRKGD
-235 MEVVLPALG
+235 MEVILPALG
-244 EFTLMEVSVVQ
+244 EFSLMEVSVVQ
-255 QPEQYILLRFSDPLQ
+255 QPEQYVLIRFSDPLQ

-280 LDNGTDLSFIVENND
+280 LDNGTDLSFIVDNND
-295 IRAYPAVRQIG
+295 IRAYPSVRQSGDLTI
-306 NLKVMVSSGIR
+306 LVSSGIR
-317 NILDYK
+317 NILGYK
-323 LSAGNEYQVSFD
+323 LSAGKEYQISFD
-335 EVKPALRLLGRG
+335 EVKPAIRLLGKG

-367 IEIRVIRIYEK
+367 VDVRVIRIYEN
-378 NLSQFLQVNQLDGD
+378 NLNQFLQVNHLDGD
-392 YQLKRVGRLILRKTI
+392 YQLKRVGRLILKNTI
-407 HLNTGSTV
+407 HLKTGSSM
-415 DFGNWNVFSLD
+415 DLGKWNAFSLD
-426 LSTLIQA
+426 LSSLIQA
-433 EPGAIYRIELG
+433 EPGAIYRIELE
-444 FRKQHSL
+444 FRKPHSL
-451 YPCDDQSTELSDLF
+451 YPCHDQSTEPTDLF
-465 ELEDEYDEQW
+465 ELEDNYDEPL
-475 EKELSYWDSYEDYY
+475 ESELSYWDSYEDYY
-489 YEGDYYYYNWE
+489 EGDYYYYDWE
-500 EREDPCSDSY
+500 EREDPCSESY

-517 ARNILASDLGI
+517 TCNILASDLGI
-528 IAKAGTDHS
+528 IAKAGTDHA
-537 LTVAVTDLVSSLPL
+537 LTVAVTNLVTSQPL
-551 SGVEVDILS
+551 SGVEVDILN
-560 FQQQVIGSTRTDD
+560 FQQQLIASTRTDD
-573 EGMARINLENKPFLL
+573 KGMARINLDNKPYLL

-621 GVKVFI
+621 GVKAFI

-640 YLNLMLEDRQ
+640 YLNLMLEDRL
-650 DLLPDNHPATLELLN
+650 DLLPDNHPVTLELLN

-678 ISHGFYSFTTATHPD
+678 SHNGFYSFTTATHQD
-693 APTGNWMARIRIGG
+693 APTGSWMARIRIGG
-707 LVFTKWLRIETVKP
+707 LVFTKRLRIETVKP
-721 NRLKINLSFGKDRIS
+721 NRLKINLGFGKDRIS
-736 VTDPEIR
+736 VTDPEIK
-743 GRLEANWLH
+743 GKLEVTWLH

-759 KTRVS
+759 KTHVS
-764 VVLTEMKTRFQR
+764 VVLSEMKTKFPR

-785 VKTFYAEE
+785 VKSFFAEE

-799 KTDENGKAVFMTSLQ
+799 KTDEDGKASFMTSLQ
-814 TGDASPG
+814 TGNASPG

-853 VGIKTPPGYK
+853 VGIKTPPGDK
-863 ARGMLLTDTSHTVNL
+863 ARGMLLTDTLHTVNL
-878 VALDP
+878 LTLAP
-883 DGNTVSRRN
+883 DGNAVSRLN

-914 SYIGNTEHQPIY
+914 SYTGNTEHQPIF
-926 NTSVNTHNGEGSFQ
+926 NTRVNTPNGEGTFR

-950 YLLRV
+950 YLIRV

-976 GRGQREH
+976 GRGQRED
-983 PGGAAMLSFSADKTS
+983 PEGAAMLSFSADKTT

-1034 VSEPETMFN
+1034 VSESETRFN

-1048 EMAPNIYVNLTLVQP
+1048 EMAPNIYVNLILVQP
-1063 HSQIKNDLPIR
+1063 HAQIKNDLPIR
-1074 LYGVIPMLVEDPSTR
+1074 LYGVIPLLVEDPSTR
-1089 LHPVIEMSDVLRPEE
+1089 LHPLIEMPDVLKPEE
-1104 EVIIQVSE
+1104 KVRIQVSE
-1112 SNGIAC
+1112 RNGTAC

-1133 RFSTPHPW
+1133 RFSTPQPW

-1156 IYNAVLGAYGGK
+1156 IYNAVIGAYGGK
-1168 IEQMFAI
+1168 IEQMFGI
-1175 GGGFE
+1175 GGGLG
-1180 EDAGQESQSRANRF
+1180 DDGGQESQSRANRF

-1203 FSLKQG
+1203 VSLKQG
-1209 EKQSHVIGIPNYTGS
+1209 QKQTHVIDIPNYTGS

-1260 GPGEEVKLPVTV
+1260 GPGEEVTLPVTV
-1272 FALEENIKEV
+1272 FSMEEKIKTV
-1282 TVRLEANEF
+1282 TVRIEANEY
-1291 FNLQDNHEQQL
+1291 FNLQDNPEQKL
-1302 TFSQKG
+1302 TFSQTG
-1308 DQQCTFGLIVK
+1308 DQLCIFGLKVK
-1319 DVLGIG
+1319 DELGIG
-1325 KVKVIAISGSETA
+1325 KVKVIAKSGSETA
-1338 SYDIELD
+1338 SYEIELE

-1359 VIEPGQ
+1359 VIEPGH
-1365 TLNRAYTLP
+1365 TLNRAYSLP
-1374 GMPGTNTAAL
+1374 GMPGTNEASL

-1421 LGDITELNNAAR
+1421 LGDITELNDAAR
-1433 SKTEVNIKAAIK
+1433 AKTEVNIKAAIK

-1450 LLPSGGFAYWPNSGD
+1450 ILPSGGFAYWPNSGD
-1465 ENSWSTSYAGHFL
+1465 ENPWSTSYAGHFL

-1492 KKPWVRYQRKEARRW
+1492 KKPWIKYQRKEARRW

-1515 MDDLVQS
+1515 MDDLVQA

-1528 ALAGEPEL
+1528 ALVGEPEL
-1536 GSMNRLREMET
+1536 GAMNRLREMET
-1547 ISIQARWRLAAAYAL
+1547 ISIQSRWRLAAAYAL
-1562 AGQSASANMLIA
+1562 AGQAETANILIA
-1574 QGMPEIPEYSGF
+1574 LGVPDIPEYSGF
-1586 NYSYGSRERDW
+1586 NYSFGSRERDW
-1597 AMILETFALLDKR
+1597 AMILETLALLDKR

-1640 AMSKFAGSDAS
+1640 SMSKFAGSDAS
-1651 SRELKFTCQFDDGK
+1651 SRELKFTYQIDEGRN
-1665 KTTANTKLSVVQV
+1665 TTANTKLSVVQL
-1678 DLDTGTS
+1678 DLEAGSGT
-1685 SGGKI
+1685 GGKI
-1690 TVDNKGEGVIFVR
+1690 TVDNRGEGVIFVR

-1708 IPKAGKETAVHHNLN
+1708 IPKAGNETAAQHNLN
-1723 LSVIYTDMAGNPV
+1723 LSVRYTDMGGNPV

-1749 HVTIS
+1749 HVTVT
-1754 NPFGVHIYKDMAL
+1754 NPYGVHIYKDMAL

-1791 DQPSYQDIRDD
+1791 DEPSYQDIRDD

-1812 NGTNTYVIQL
+1812 HGSNTFVMQL

-1833 AVYCEAMYDKG
+1833 AVSCEAMYDEG
-1844 VNASTA
+1844 VNARNSGKWVYVTA
-1850 GRWVHVTRGE
+1850 GE